1 MSARDL
7 DVPLVAVPVTRAHNR
22 RMPLDAATWERVFAR
37 LAEELP
43 DCGTKSMSPRDLGAA
58 ALRGDDLA
66 ARQIVKDAKREGFSW
81 EQAPEPDPSRSP
93 RERAVYAA
101 LVDSWCGR
109 SGVRS
114 PPWLGAVAP
123 APEPVYLMG
132 KTSKFVRRACEE
144 RAPEVLRKRNVY
156 ALPEY
161 LDVL

>member
-1 MSARDL
+1 
-7 DVPLVAVPVTRAHNR
+7 
-22 RMPLDAATWERVFAR
+22 
-37 LAEELP
+37 
-43 DCGTKSMSPRDLGAA
+43 MSPRDLGAA

-81 EQAPEPDPSRSP
+81 GQAPEPDPSCSP
-93 RERAVYAA
+93 SERAVYAA
-101 LVDSWCGR
+101 LVELLSGR
-109 SGVRS
+109 SGV
-114 PPWLGAVAP
+114 PGPLWLGGVGA

-144 RAPEVLRKRNVY
+144 RAPLVLRKRNVY